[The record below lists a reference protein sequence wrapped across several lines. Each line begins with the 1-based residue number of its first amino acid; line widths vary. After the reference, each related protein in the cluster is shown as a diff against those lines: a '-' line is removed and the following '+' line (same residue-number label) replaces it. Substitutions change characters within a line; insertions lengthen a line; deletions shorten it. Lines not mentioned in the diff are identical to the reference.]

1 VALEVGWDD
10 PTAWVGNSSGG
21 SFRTTF
27 ANQRTVAPAVVRI
40 RIEPPPG
47 MDVVEATEPLRIVDG
62 VAVYEGTLDSRV
74 DLEVAFAPSLPMRL
88 WRNVIRFLDTPVVE
102 V

>member
-1 VALEVGWDD
+1 
-10 PTAWVGNSSGG
+10 
-21 SFRTTF
+21 
-27 ANQRTVAPAVVRI
+27 
-40 RIEPPPG
+40 
-47 MDVVEATEPLRIVDG
+47 
-62 VAVYEGTLDSRV
+62 V